1 MLLVRFL
8 VRCSQR
14 ENGKDCDKIDYV
26 IILKVKK
33 DVLADKK
40 RVVPGR
46 DKAYIIH
53 KDHLTE
59 IDGFHYLER

>member
-1 MLLVRFL
+1 M
-8 VRCSQR
+8 RCSQR

-26 IILKVKK
+26 IVLKVTK
-33 DVLADKK
+33 DVLADEK

-46 DKAYIIH
+46 DNVYIIH

-59 IDGFHYLER
+59 IDGFHYLGR